1 VTERVDYWD
10 DWGAVLLWT
19 TVLSGP
25 AAWVLDELL
34 GYWFVKPVCA
44 NGHRLLLTGIAG
56 IGLALTLFGIWIGW
70 WCFSQVRASADERGG
85 RTIDRSYF
93 MSLLGLGLNAF
104 AALYILTMGVV
115 PYLVGACE

>member
-1 VTERVDYWD
+1 MTERVDYWD

-25 AAWVLDELL
+25 AAWVIDELL

-44 NGHRLLLTGIAG
+44 NGHRLILTGIAG
-56 IGLALTLFGIWIGW
+56 AGLAVALFGLRIGW
-70 WCFSQVRASADERGG
+70 WCFSQVRDSADGEGG

-93 MSLLGLGLNAF
+93 MSVLGLGLNAF